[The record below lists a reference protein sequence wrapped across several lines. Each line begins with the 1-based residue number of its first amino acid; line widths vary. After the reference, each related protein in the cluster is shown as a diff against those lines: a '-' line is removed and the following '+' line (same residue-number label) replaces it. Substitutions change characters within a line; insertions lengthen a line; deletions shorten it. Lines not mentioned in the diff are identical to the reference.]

1 MTCIKI
7 IILFISF
14 SFLLYGFSALLS
26 KNMKA
31 EFERWGFQKY
41 RLLISCTQLLCG
53 FCLLLSFIYQFLLI
67 YSTSILFIMML
78 GAVFV
83 RIRIKDSFLEILP
96 ALIYLFLNAI
106 MIYMEISEIY

>member
-1 MTCIKI
+1 MTYSKI

-26 KNMKA
+26 KNMKD

-53 FCLLLSFIYQFLLI
+53 FCLLLSFIYPFLLI

-96 ALIYLFLNAI
+96 ALIYLFFNAI
-106 MIYMEISEIY
+106 MIYMEIK